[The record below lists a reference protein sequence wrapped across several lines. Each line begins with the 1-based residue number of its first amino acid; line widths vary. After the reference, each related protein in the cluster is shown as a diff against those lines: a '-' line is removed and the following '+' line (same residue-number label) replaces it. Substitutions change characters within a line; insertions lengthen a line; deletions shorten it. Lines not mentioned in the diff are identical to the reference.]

1 MESQGTTGGTD
12 QQQVVMQI
20 AGQNGQ
26 QVIQTVNGQQVILQ
40 GLGGAGQTLQ
50 LAGSGGNHVQIIPI
64 QNLQQAAGGAQQ
76 MVLQQSPQIVQTQD
90 GQTVLFQPV
99 QMDGGA
105 QVSAAPAATP
115 AAAATPQRHVEERD
129 NEVADLTRDLAA
141 ARSDIKALQER
152 TENAEMNSR
161 IPCLILSGGAMASR
175 RKAVLGAPLP
185 VDGSA
190 PRAPTSDSS
199 AAEPAGSGGA
209 PVWARERGPAA
220 ARRAGEPEDVGG
232 LVISAVRAR
241 LPGLSITEQD
251 IDRAHRLPGPNNKVI
266 VRFVRSGPGSV
277 RDQLMS
283 RRLELKGQDLF
294 INESLTAGKS
304 QIYRSLLEAKKT
316 QMIYTVFTRWG
327 HVFFKSEKFGTSTR
341 VDSIEKLRELRFPVK
356 Q

>member
-1 MESQGTTGGTD
+1 MSSISKDLHEFREI
-12 QQQVVMQI
+12 V
-20 AGQNGQ
+20 
-26 QVIQTVNGQQVILQ
+26 
-40 GLGGAGQTLQ
+40 
-50 LAGSGGNHVQIIPI
+50 
-64 QNLQQAAGGAQQ
+64 AAE
-76 MVLQQSPQIVQTQD
+76 I
-90 GQTVLFQPV
+90 
-99 QMDGGA
+99 
-105 QVSAAPAATP
+105 SALNDRVRDLE
-115 AAAATPQRHVEERD
+115 RHVEERD

-185 VDGSA
+185 VDG
-190 PRAPTSDSS
+190 
-199 AAEPAGSGGA
+199 
-209 PVWARERGPAA
+209 
-220 ARRAGEPEDVGG
+220 
-232 LVISAVRAR
+232 
-241 LPGLSITEQD
+241 
-251 IDRAHRLPGPNNKVI
+251 
-266 VRFVRSGPGSV
+266 V